1 MLLDAA
7 SQAWQVPLAELT
19 TRDGAVL
26 HEASG
31 QQSPYGDL
39 LEAISRFA
47 IQPPETVA
55 LKDPGEFK
63 ILGKPP
69 SATKGRARSTAALNS
84 ASTSSYPG
92 CFTVRSPGRRSMVGQ
107 SLILMPARP
116 C

>member
-31 QQSPYGDL
+31 RQSPYGDL

-55 LKDPGEFK
+55 LRIPVSSKFWAN
-63 ILGKPP
+63 LP
-69 SATKGRARSTAALNS
+69 SATKGRARSME
-84 ASTSSYPG
+84 
-92 CFTVRSPGRRSMVGQ
+92 R
-107 SLILMPARP
+107 
-116 C
+116 